1 MRDVD
6 GTWRDLTESVNE
18 MAGNLT
24 RQVRAIARVAT
35 AVTRGDLNLKID
47 VDASGEIQ
55 ELQDYI
61 NKMIANLRD
70 TTIAN
75 KEQDWLK
82 GNLARISALMQGR
95 RDLEDVASLI
105 MSELTPVVSAQHGA
119 FFLAM
124 PPVDGKDLG
133 AEGEDAYELRMLGS
147 YGYSMGSMPTS
158 FRPGEALI
166 GTAAEEKRT
175 ILVENAPQRLPEDL
189 LRPRRGAARA
199 GDRPSGAVRGQGA
212 RRHRAG
218 LLHARSRRS
227 RRTSSTRSPR

>member
-1 MRDVD
+1 QEDRHRRARGDPRAEDHHQHDGRPAVLLRRGGHPRGPRGGHRGPARRPGARAGRGRHLARPDRVGERDGREPD
-6 GTWRDLTESVNE
+6 P
-18 MAGNLT
+18 AGA
-24 RQVRAIARVAT
+24 RHRA
-35 AVTRGDLNLKID
+35 RGDLNLKID

-124 PPVDGKDLG
+124 PLVDGEDLHS
-133 AEGEDAYELRMLGS
+133 ADDDQFELRMLGS

-158 FRPGEALI
+158 FRPGEGLI
-166 GTAAEEKRT
+166 GTAATEKR
-175 ILVENAPQRLPEDL
+175 
-189 LRPRRGAARA
+189 
-199 GDRPSGAVRGQGA
+199 
-212 RRHRAG
+212 
-218 LLHARSRRS
+218 
-227 RRTSSTRSPR
+227 